1 MDPGNHEIQQEESIS
16 SMPSG
21 PVLKDQMQE
30 AVLLLESVASDR
42 SMLMALSEDYRVRLH
57 KAAGEVFCPDV
68 RQRRKLNKAIIKKR
82 REEKL
87 SKDQNQL
94 NESGIRS
101 LRKKTVYTTPDFYPP
116 KELQLPG
123 KQIGRAS
130 CRERV

>member
-57 KAAGEVFCPDV
+57 KAAGEVF
-68 RQRRKLNKAIIKKR
+68 
-82 REEKL
+82 
-87 SKDQNQL
+87 
-94 NESGIRS
+94 
-101 LRKKTVYTTPDFYPP
+101 
-116 KELQLPG
+116 LP
-123 KQIGRAS
+123 
-130 CRERV
+130 